1 MTRTN
6 AREIAVHLI
15 YSLHYAEESADALIQ
30 RLFEPEYYAKL
41 GETVDVYAEQPDEA
55 QKQYISAILH
65 GVQEKL
71 PELDGYIERFATG
84 WKIHRISRI
93 ARAIMETAIYEALYV
108 DDVPVGAA
116 INEAVE
122 LCKKYE
128 EPETAA
134 FVNGI
139 LGSFAREVISQ

>member
-6 AREIAVHLI
+6 AREIAVHLV
-15 YSLHYAEESADALIQ
+15 YSLHYFDEQADVLLEQ
-30 RLFEPEYYAKL
+30 LFEPEYYAKL
-41 GETVDVYAEQPDEA
+41 GEASAVYTEQPDET
-55 QKQYISAILH
+55 QKAYIGAILR
-65 GVQEKL
+65 GVQDKL
-71 PELDGYIERFATG
+71 PELDGYIEQFATG
-84 WKIHRISRI
+84 WKLSRISRI
-93 ARAIMETAIYEALYV
+93 ARAIMETAIYEALYM

-128 EPETAA
+128 EPETAS

-139 LGSFAREVISQ
+139 LGSFAREVLGK